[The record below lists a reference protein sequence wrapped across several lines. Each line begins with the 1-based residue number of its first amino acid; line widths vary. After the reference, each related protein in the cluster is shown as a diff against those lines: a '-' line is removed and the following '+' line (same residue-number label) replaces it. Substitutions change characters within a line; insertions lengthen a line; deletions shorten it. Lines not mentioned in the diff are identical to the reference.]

1 MSQSNTWTKVDEY
14 IGDKL
19 ITHDSILEQV
29 LEANRKAYLPAI
41 EVSPSQGKLLSLLAQ
56 MAGATRILEIG
67 TLGGYSTIWMART
80 LPANGKIVTLELDPH
95 NAQVARANFAL
106 AGLEEKVD
114 LRLGNALEQ
123 LAQLDQE
130 GTESFDLIFIDAD
143 KPNNPAYLR
152 WALHFSHPG
161 TVIIGDNVIREGEII
176 NKHST
181 DPRIHGV
188 RAFYD
193 LLAEEPRINATAIQT
208 VGSKGYDGF
217 VLGLVTRTQGRE

>member
-14 IGDKL
+14 IGEKL
-19 ITHDSILEQV
+19 IEHDPVLEQV
-29 LEANRKAYLPAI
+29 LEANRQADLPAI
-41 EVSPSQGKLLSLLAQ
+41 DVSPSQGKLLSLLAQ
-56 MAGATRILEIG
+56 MAGAKRILEIG

-80 LPANGKIVTLELDPH
+80 LPADGKIVTLELDPH
-95 NAQVARANFAL
+95 HAQVARANFAL
-106 AGLEEKVD
+106 AGLEEKID

-123 LAQLDQE
+123 LAQLDRE
-130 GTESFDLIFIDAD
+130 GTEPFDLIFIDAD

-152 WALHFSHPG
+152 WALRFSRPG
-161 TVIIGDNVIREGEII
+161 TVIIGDNVIRDGEII

-193 LLAEEPRINATAIQT
+193 LLAEEPRINATAMQT

-217 VLGLVTRTQGRE
+217 VLGLVTG

>member
-1 MSQSNTWTKVDEY
+1 MSHSNTWTKVDEY
-14 IGDKL
+14 IGEKL
-19 ITHDSILEQV
+19 IEHDPVLEQV
-29 LEANRKAYLPAI
+29 LEANRQADLPAI
-41 EVSPSQGKLLSLLAQ
+41 DVSPSQGKLLSLLAQ

-80 LPANGKIVTLELDPH
+80 LPADGKIVTLELDPH
-95 NAQVARANFAL
+95 HAQVARAHFAL
-106 AGLEEKVD
+106 AGLGEKVE

-123 LAQLDQE
+123 LAQLDRE
-130 GTESFDLIFIDAD
+130 GTEPFDLIFIDAD

-181 DPRIHGV
+181 DPKIHGV

-193 LLAEEPRINATAIQT
+193 LLAEDPRINATAIQT

-217 VLGLVTRTQGRE
+217 VLGLITG